1 METQTI
7 QFHCQQGLVA
17 QEGVMFQILR
27 RVVAERQ
34 SWQTAQMVE
43 QQAQAEMLEHLV
55 LERVE
60 HVVET
65 MQTESEVKAELV

>member
-1 METQTI
+1 
-7 QFHCQQGLVA
+7 
-17 QEGVMFQILR
+17 MFQILR